1 MSVHKKI
8 PLKEHTAHYFTFL
21 KSKKVAKMGCTNST
35 NKGLTKA
42 WDNHFSAFG
51 KKDLKKIMLDYTED
65 SEVIVWDT
73 KKNKK
78 TSFKGLKGVKALFTD
93 LFANLKDL
101 STLDAP
107 LIEVQET
114 AWPASCCGEFPT
126 GMVFLVWECP
136 GCGYDK
142 VTDTFIFCG
151 DKIMRQ
157 NIVVFTNDLVEE
169 LKSGCC

>member
-1 MSVHKKI
+1 
-8 PLKEHTAHYFTFL
+8 
-21 KSKKVAKMGCTNST
+21 MG
-35 NKGLTKA
+35 
-42 WDNHFSAFG
+42 
-51 KKDLKKIMLDYTED
+51 
-65 SEVIVWDT
+65 VIVWDT

-101 STLDAP
+101 STFDSP

-126 GMVFLVWECP
+126 GMVFLVWENP

-142 VTDTFIFCG
+142 VTDTFIFRG

-157 NIVVFTNDLVEE
+157 NIVVFTNDVVEE
-169 LKSGCC
+169 LKSGVVRLVRSEEEAFLKFAIENFGTYSTQMG